1 MRSRS
6 LRAST
11 LFISLA
17 FAAPT
22 AMAQRPMAL
31 ESSRLVRFGVGGGVS
46 VPTGDFKRAFE
57 NGYNAQAFL
66 QIKPPGL
73 PVSLRVTGTFNRF
86 DLKDVQVGTGGETD
100 GYGQIAGGLAN
111 ATLHLPLGPISPY
124 IMAGLGA
131 LNFKTSVDA
140 GSTDLS
146 ASETKF
152 AINGGA
158 GLAIKVG
165 RMDAYIEGRVANVY
179 TEKGARDFKTVEYI
193 PVTFGIIF

>member
-1 MRSRS
+1 MRSLTIGVS
-6 LRAST
+6 AV
-11 LFISLA
+11 LA
-17 FAAPT
+17 GLALVAPAA
-22 AMAQRPMAL
+22 AAQREMAL
-31 ESSRLVRFGVGGGVS
+31 ESPHLVRFGVGGGVS
-46 VPTGDFKRAFE
+46 VPTGDFKKAFE

-66 QIKPPGL
+66 QVKPPGL
-73 PVSLRVTGTFNRF
+73 PLSLRVTGTFNRF
-86 DLKDVQVGTGGETD
+86 NLKDIQVGTGGETD

-124 IMAGLGA
+124 IMAGLGM
-131 LNFKTSVDA
+131 LNFKTYLETGTGDQTNSQ
-140 GSTDLS
+140 
-146 ASETKF
+146 TKF

-179 TEKGARDFKTVEYI
+179 TDKGFIDKKTVEYI

>member
-1 MRSRS
+1 MRPLA
-6 LRAST
+6 LRVST
-11 LFISLA
+11 LLVSLA
-17 FAAPT
+17 VAAPT
-22 AMAQRPMAL
+22 AGAQRPMAL
-31 ESSRLVRFGVGGGVS
+31 ESPRLVRIGVGGGVS
-46 VPTGDFKRAFE
+46 VPTGDFKKAFD

-86 DLKDVQVGTGGETD
+86 DLKDVQVGTGGETN

-111 ATLHLPLGPISPY
+111 ATVHLPLGPISPY

-131 LNFKTSVDA
+131 LNFKTSVES
-140 GSTDLS
+140 GSTDVTD
-146 ASETKF
+146 SETKF

-158 GLAIKVG
+158 GLAIKLG
-165 RMDAYIEGRVANVY
+165 RMDAYVEGRVANVY